1 MVQGCGNPTAAQF
14 LPAALG
20 SPVLSDGACSLVGAQ
35 YEDQSFSF
43 NNPTSPACF
52 KILRKWTVIDWCQPL
67 EEGRICYLDSYSRNQ
82 SCGQYSSISSSIG
95 SNSKCRYI

>member
-1 MVQGCGNPTAAQF
+1 

-20 SPVLSDGACSLVGAQ
+20 ISCIVTDGACSLVGAQ

-67 EEGRICYLDSYSRNQ
+67 EEGGYSYLDSLTQEIKVVDN
-82 SCGQYSSISSSIG
+82 IAPVSSSIG
-95 SNSKCRYI
+95 S